1 MNNIDNSIIKRIKE
15 YINDA
20 DAILIGGGAGLSTAA
35 GFEYG
40 GKTFFENFKYMHDL
54 YGYTDMYSAGFHPFS
69 SSEEKWAY
77 WSKMIYINRYSTL
90 LMLKVMPWGNTLCG
104 LLLYLLIPLV
114 IAFVCLCIFY
124 LSQKF
129 FPHILSLLNGGRTS

>member
-1 MNNIDNSIIKRIKE
+1 MNNIDNSIIKKIKE

-77 WSKMIYINRYSTL
+77 WSKMIYINRYKDGAKKLYKDL
-90 LMLKVMPWGNTLCG
+90 LNIVK
-104 LLLYLLIPLV
+104 IR
-114 IAFVCLCIFY
+114 I
-124 LSQKF
+124 
-129 FPHILSLLNGGRTS
+129 ILSLLPMSITSSN